1 MKKILTLFL
10 ALTVLAGC
18 SKDESPTPAPAEP
31 VGGAISLR
39 SEGALENEPAA
50 KAATRSEAAAE
61 QALTYTFEA
70 WTRGA
75 NPRCVLHK
83 TAAGTLTE
91 AAIEIAL
98 VPGSYDFLFWADY
111 GTGAY
116 ETGDLRQVAAK
127 KYTPAAASERDAFA
141 CVLTDVQWNGG
152 NAVSA
157 ELKRPLAKLKMRNRK
172 AFGTGGEAVAVTYTD
187 VPTQYDVLTGTASAP
202 QTLTLAFPTTTSGS
216 DSVGEDFLFVPS
228 SAEHTVGLSVTVGS
242 TTRTLDVLPLRPNCT
257 SRVTATFE

>member
-50 KAATRSEAAAE
+50 KAATRSETAAE

-202 QTLTLAFPTTTSGS
+202 QTLTFAFPTTTAGS

-242 TTRTLDVLPLRPNCT
+242 MTRTLDVLPLRPNCT

>member
-50 KAATRSEAAAE
+50 KAATRRETAAE

-157 ELKRPLAKLKMRNRK
+157 ELKMRNRK

-202 QTLTLAFPTTTSGS
+202 QTLTLAFPTTTAGS

>member
-18 SKDESPTPAPAEP
+18 SKDESPTPAEP

-50 KAATRSEAAAE
+50 KAATRSETAAE

-116 ETGDLRQVAAK
+116 ETGDLRQGAAK

-202 QTLTLAFPTTTSGS
+202 QTLTLAFPTTTAGS

>member
-31 VGGAISLR
+31 AGGAISLR

-50 KAATRSEAAAE
+50 KAATRSETAAE

-127 KYTPAAASERDAFA
+127 NTRPQPQANATPSPAS
-141 CVLTDVQWNGG
+141 
-152 NAVSA
+152 
-157 ELKRPLAKLKMRNRK
+157 
-172 AFGTGGEAVAVTYTD
+172 
-187 VPTQYDVLTGTASAP
+187 
-202 QTLTLAFPTTTSGS
+202 
-216 DSVGEDFLFVPS
+216 
-228 SAEHTVGLSVTVGS
+228 
-242 TTRTLDVLPLRPNCT
+242 
-257 SRVTATFE
+257 

>member
-31 VGGAISLR
+31 AGGAISLR

-50 KAATRSEAAAE
+50 KAATRSETAAE

-172 AFGTGGEAVAVTYTD
+172 AFGTAVAVTYTD
-187 VPTQYDVLTGTASAP
+187 VPTQYDVLTRTASAP
-202 QTLTLAFPTTTSGS
+202 QTLTLAFPTTTAGS

>member
-18 SKDESPTPAPAEP
+18 SKDESPTPAPVEP

-50 KAATRSEAAAE
+50 KAATRSETAAE

-172 AFGTGGEAVAVTYTD
+172 EAVAVTYTD

>member
-1 MKKILTLFL
+1 M
-10 ALTVLAGC
+10 
-18 SKDESPTPAPAEP
+18 
-31 VGGAISLR
+31 
-39 SEGALENEPAA
+39 
-50 KAATRSEAAAE
+50 
-61 QALTYTFEA
+61 
-70 WTRGA
+70 
-75 NPRCVLHK
+75 
-83 TAAGTLTE
+83 
-91 AAIEIAL
+91 
-98 VPGSYDFLFWADY
+98 
-111 GTGAY
+111 
-116 ETGDLRQVAAK
+116 
-127 KYTPAAASERDAFA
+127 
-141 CVLTDVQWNGG
+141 QWNGG

-202 QTLTLAFPTTTSGS
+202 QTLTFAFPTTTAGS

>member
-31 VGGAISLR
+31 VDGAISLR

-50 KAATRSEAAAE
+50 KAATRSETAAE

-172 AFGTGGEAVAVTYTD
+172 AFGTGGEAVAEIGRAHV
-187 VPTQYDVLTGTASAP
+187 
-202 QTLTLAFPTTTSGS
+202 
-216 DSVGEDFLFVPS
+216 
-228 SAEHTVGLSVTVGS
+228 
-242 TTRTLDVLPLRPNCT
+242 
-257 SRVTATFE
+257 